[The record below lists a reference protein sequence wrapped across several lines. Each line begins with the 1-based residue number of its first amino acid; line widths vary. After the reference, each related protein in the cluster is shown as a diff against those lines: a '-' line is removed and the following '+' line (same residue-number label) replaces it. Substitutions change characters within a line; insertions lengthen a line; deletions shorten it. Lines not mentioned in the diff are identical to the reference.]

1 MSLQSRLEDS
11 IRLHDSR
18 IKARA
23 DVLEMEAKEYED
35 KARQL
40 RQEAAQL
47 RAQVTR

>member
-1 MSLQSRLEDS
+1 MSLQTRLEDS

-23 DVLEMEAKEYED
+23 DLLEMEAKEYED

-40 RQEAAQL
+40 RISAAEL
-47 RAQVTR
+47 RKQVNP